1 MHFLSHLIFLIL
13 LPAPILAA
21 SEEERR
27 LTLGLCAALEA
38 AEIGALV
45 AAAEIDGHIAPGRIA
60 HVFGTADVLAE
71 RGRCRSRE
79 ALNEAFDGFKAGR
92 VDADELDKAFSHAR
106 LVARPPREYLSGQ
119 PGRFEG
125 TFLQLAGPRTKAV
138 PQ

>member
-1 MHFLSHLIFLIL
+1 MHFIGYVVFLIL
-13 LPAPILAA
+13 LPAPSLAA

-38 AEIGALV
+38 AEVQALV
-45 AAAEIDGHIAPGRIA
+45 AAAEADGRLEPVRIA
-60 HVFGTADVLAE
+60 HAFGTADVLAE

-106 LVARPPREYLSGQ
+106 LVARPPREYLSAQ

-125 TFLQLAGPRTKAV
+125 TFLQLSGPRTRAV

>member
-1 MHFLSHLIFLIL
+1 MHFLGYIVFLVL

-38 AEIGALV
+38 VEIEALV
-45 AAAEIDGHIAPGRIA
+45 VAAEHDGRLAPVRIA
-60 HVFGTADVLAE
+60 HAFGTADVLAE

-79 ALNEAFDGFKAGR
+79 ALNAAFDGFKAGR
-92 VDADELDKAFSHAR
+92 VDEDELDKAFSHAR
-106 LVARPPREYLSGQ
+106 LVARPPREHLSGQ

-125 TFLQLAGPRTKAV
+125 AFLQLAGPRTKAV